1 MSWIF
6 MFVRKFRATESEVKM
21 FYVIKSIDLELT
33 LIIILYLEP
42 MLDYTS

>member
-1 MSWIF
+1 
-6 MFVRKFRATESEVKM
+6 MFVRKFRATEREVKM